1 VSLLPFEDIV
11 VILTT
16 KLNFSYQDIMKMK
29 VEKIKVYFSKA
40 LEIMEAEEK
49 AAKEHT

>member
-1 VSLLPFEDIV
+1 
-11 VILTT
+11 
-16 KLNFSYQDIMKMK
+16 MKMRVK
-29 VEKIKVYFSKA
+29 KIKVYFLKA